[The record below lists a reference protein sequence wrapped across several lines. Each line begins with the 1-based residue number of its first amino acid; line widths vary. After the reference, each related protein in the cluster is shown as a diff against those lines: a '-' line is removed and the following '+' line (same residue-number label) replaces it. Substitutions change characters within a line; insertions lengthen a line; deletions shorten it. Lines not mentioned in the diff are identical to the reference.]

1 MVDYNAITINGL
13 SSKNL
18 GFYCGVEENSP
29 PQMPK
34 KKDKL
39 YDLDRIDGVLV
50 QEVQAYEPVQT
61 KFMMYLY
68 NASHSDIRKFKNWIG
83 YKGSYSTFDNPLIER
98 KFFATEVKFENGV
111 TDGSYQ
117 VEVTFTCEPF
127 EYSKEVKTYKS
138 THGGPLT
145 YYGTAPAYPIV
156 TISGNA
162 GTFDILQIGKRQMFI
177 KGGLNYEIKIDCRVG
192 FQNVIVGGK
201 VNNSLVSGN
210 FFVLLNGRN
219 EITLTENINN
229 IKIAYQ
235 EAYI

>member
-68 NASHSDIRKFKNWIG
+68 NASHSDIRRFKNWIG

-127 EYSKEVKTYKS
+127 EYSTEIKKYQN
-138 THGGPLT
+138 THGGALS
-145 YYGTAPAYPIV
+145 YKGTAPAYPVV
-156 TISGNA
+156 TLLGNA
-162 GTFDILQIGKRQMFI
+162 SDLEIAQIGKRQMFI
-177 KGGLNYEIKIDCRVG
+177 KSGLNYEVIIDCRPG

-201 VNNSLVSGN
+201 VNNSAVSGN
-210 FFVLLNGRN
+210 FFALFNGTN
-219 EITLTENINN
+219 EITISEGIT
-229 IKIAYQ
+229 KITISYQ